1 MIGNLRIGWRY
12 TMGEAEKMA
21 IHGNGATG
29 SHLNTVAE
37 APAGERPGKQAIALL
52 WGFSLSIVLW
62 AGLFFL
68 IFR

>member
-1 MIGNLRIGWRY
+1 
-12 TMGEAEKMA
+12 MA